1 MLIHLPTLSRLFYL
15 SDLSTESY
23 EAIWK
28 DLRIF
33 ETCFSTHHGDCVK
46 GWLIRLHF
54 KNELDSAWSDKKH
67 SLNHDVS
74 NSYERLL
81 SPTTLPAELIYINDT
96 YTDSFRA
103 LLYQIGDYHLG
114 SWWIINEDNSVTFF
128 PFLKEKDY
136 SVPESPPIYS
146 YSSITLAELLNEIE
160 NLSSSNP
167 GYSYFNSVSTETELD
182 DLIASPS
189 INPFALTGDKLKA
202 VISYRL
208 KKMSAYDWRNEY
220 LILKKPD
227 PHDNDNLRD
236 LTVDMLRER
245 IEFDN
250 NILNSRAN
258 NPDLPRDDDDFN
270 NPVTQWNIYNTQEKE
285 SHKKTFMEFTP
296 RKTRET

>member
-1 MLIHLPTLSRLFYL
+1 M
-15 SDLSTESY
+15 
-23 EAIWK
+23 
-28 DLRIF
+28 
-33 ETCFSTHHGDCVK
+33 
-46 GWLIRLHF
+46 
-54 KNELDSAWSDKKH
+54 
-67 SLNHDVS
+67 
-74 NSYERLL
+74 
-81 SPTTLPAELIYINDT
+81 
-96 YTDSFRA
+96 
-103 LLYQIGDYHLG
+103 
-114 SWWIINEDNSVTFF
+114 
-128 PFLKEKDY
+128 
-136 SVPESPPIYS
+136 
-146 YSSITLAELLNEIE
+146 NEIE